1 MMNLATETCV
11 NVDTAMYYT
20 RVITFDFAPN
30 GISVPFFRQNSKVRV
45 AD

>member
-20 RVITFDFAPN
+20 RVMTFDFAAN
-30 GISVPFFRQNSKVRV
+30 GIGMPFFRQIQKYV
-45 AD
+45 